1 MNFRR
6 IHLLWIDRDAV
17 VGQPI
22 SLLMILIVAGIITT
36 LLCLSIPYLMKES
49 QIQNVEGEIDRILT
63 EATNMFEYA
72 DNGSLRTISVEFP
85 SSLRFVVFGQ
95 FPRNGTNEPTNLT
108 LDENTANN
116 YYYVMDD
123 GTVHPFHSNAR
134 FSNHNMTQMVLF
146 HSGAY
151 DITLELCQQE
161 GKTYL
166 TMQ

>member
-22 SLLMILIVAGIITT
+22 SLLMVLIVAGIITT

-49 QIQNVEGEIDRILT
+49 QIQNVEGEIDRILI

-85 SSLRFVVFGQ
+85 SSLHGMVPMNQ
-95 FPRNGTNEPTNLT
+95 QISPSTKIPPTT
-108 LDENTANN
+108 T
-116 YYYVMDD
+116 
-123 GTVHPFHSNAR
+123 
-134 FSNHNMTQMVLF
+134 
-146 HSGAY
+146 
-151 DITLELCQQE
+151 
-161 GKTYL
+161 
-166 TMQ
+166 TM